1 VLNPYALND
10 QEKCWKYRDLVAPQY
25 LADQHGEVRDYDW
38 FLHGGFPP
46 FGWEHPVALYPLRL
60 SDRLH
65 AQGGYFTI
73 HGVEMDAL
81 ESIGSSVLQ
90 RVDIETT
97 ELVDEIKRYL
107 QTAGINTNLL
117 FPDLDGLARH
127 VHEKYGI
134 FQTPEVGIY
143 GK

>member
-1 VLNPYALND
+1 
-10 QEKCWKYRDLVAPQY
+10 
-25 LADQHGEVRDYDW
+25 
-38 FLHGGFPP
+38 
-46 FGWEHPVALYPLRL
+46 
-60 SDRLH
+60 
-65 AQGGYFTI
+65 
-73 HGVEMDAL
+73 MDAL